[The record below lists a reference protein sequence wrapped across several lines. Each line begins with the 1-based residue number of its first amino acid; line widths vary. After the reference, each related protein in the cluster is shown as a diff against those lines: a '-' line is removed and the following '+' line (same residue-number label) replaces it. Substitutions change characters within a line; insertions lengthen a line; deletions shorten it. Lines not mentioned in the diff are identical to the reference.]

1 MLTYTKA
8 AGKKILQDL
17 QKIALVCSVVTQL
30 FYIFYL
36 LYATWN
42 DIGVFY
48 IDLVLLILSC
58 AYFGF
63 FLYNHNFG
71 KKKEIAL
78 TVKSIFKWSKR
89 LIKLVN
95 LGIMIYGI
103 VYTATKPDA
112 LSIVLTAL
120 VAILWLVDLLLEIA
134 VKVIKSWW
142 QLFLEGIQADLE
154 VITKPV
160 NTVSNFFKKVTG
172 KEVEEPS
179 PPTKRRL
186 LLNRLVEKVKTEK
199 REKKLETKYLKSDTT
214 DEIIEIDEE

>member
-186 LLNRLVEKVKTEK
+186 LLNRLVEKVKRDK

>member
-48 IDLVLLILSC
+48 IDLVLLILYC

-186 LLNRLVEKVKTEK
+186 LLNRLVEKVKRDK